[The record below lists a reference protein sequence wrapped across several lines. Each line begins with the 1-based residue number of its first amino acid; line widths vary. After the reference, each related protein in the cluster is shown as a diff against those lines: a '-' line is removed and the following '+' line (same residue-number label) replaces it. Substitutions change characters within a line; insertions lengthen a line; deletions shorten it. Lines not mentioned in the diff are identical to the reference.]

1 MARRR
6 VRDSEKDIN
15 GKLSFDRVADSVIDT
30 EVEDFIPETYL
41 PYSAS
46 VILDRAIPEEDG
58 LLPVQRRILWAM
70 YVNHMFPTSGF
81 SKVLSIIGDVAKY
94 HPHGDASIGSSI
106 VRMAQPFSLRV
117 PLVQGMGN
125 FASVPGDDASAPRY
139 ISARMSKAAMECV
152 EEVKFNA
159 VEMGKNYSGKLDE
172 PSLLPVR
179 FPVSIVNGSQGIAV
193 GFATYMAQH
202 NPAEAMKV
210 ARLLLKEPNASMK
223 RIMHLMPGPD
233 FKTGGI
239 VLGTQG
245 IKDYYE
251 TGRGRLLIRSK
262 YTVEQGKGG
271 KTTLK
276 FYEIPPYISVDQC
289 REAINDIA
297 VTEEYKDSKDKAK
310 AKKYRTMA
318 AARKALNGISRA
330 VDLTDFE
337 TGNGVDF
344 EVELKAAAN
353 PKAIVMALFKYTP
366 LQSSFS
372 VNNTVIYEGRPQTVG
387 IRELFKQFLDLRR
400 RCVKNVNQSK
410 KASAEHRMKLIDGLL
425 AILLDI
431 DKAIS
436 IIRRSKDEDTAK
448 TNLKREF
455 KLDDEQAEYVL
466 GLPLRRLTRQDSVKL
481 KQERKTLADN
491 LRIYNGILK
500 DPKKLDDEVDRLLAE
515 TAKIIGDKRYMEILD
530 ASDEEIAAMDKD
542 MKRSAKME
550 EKDVPCVVTVS
561 DDGRH
566 MKRIIGADA
575 DRAHHRIILGTSNLR
590 RVISIGA
597 DGVGYAVRASSII
610 DGKNIPIGDVFGMP
624 KGMDT
629 AGIINDGTP
638 VLTVSSDGYVKVTA
652 EKFNDKW
659 TSHPMQSLK
668 APDASIVSA
677 IPLPDKD
684 SKQYERTEVLLVSS
698 KGKVIRFP
706 LGDVNPTGFGAG
718 GVAGMKLKDGDS
730 VAAAAISDTPRKD
743 YLATRTLAT
752 VKGTP
757 VSQIPLQ
764 KRSGAGV
771 ILQRLAKGD
780 MVADA
785 IVNGL
790 MTAGRKTQTP
800 PMSKRDGL
808 AAPLPAKS
816 RLVVS

>member
-297 VTEEYKDSKDKAK
+297 ITEEYKDSKDKAK

-400 RCVKNVNQSK
+400 RCVRNVNQSK

-448 TNLKREF
+448 TNLKHEF

-466 GLPLRRLTRQDSVKL
+466 SLPLRRLTRQDSVKL

-491 LRIYNGILK
+491 LRVYNGILK
-500 DPKKLDDEVDRLLAE
+500 DPRKLDDEVDRLLAE

-550 EKDVPCVVTVS
+550 EKDVPCVVAVS

-566 MKRIIGADA
+566 LKRIIGADA
-575 DRAHHRIILGTSNLR
+575 DRAHHRIILGTSNLH

-610 DGKNIPIGDVFGMP
+610 DGKNLPIGEVFSMP
-624 KGMDT
+624 KGMET

-652 EKFNDKW
+652 EKFGDKW
-659 TSHPMQSLK
+659 TSHPLQSLK

-677 IPLPDKD
+677 IQLPDKD

-698 KGKVIRFP
+698 QGKVIRFP

-743 YLATRTLAT
+743 YLATRTVAT

-790 MTAGRKTQTP
+790 MTSGRKAETP

>member
-6 VRDSEKDIN
+6 VRESEKDIK
-15 GKLSFDRVADSVIDT
+15 GKLSFDRVAESVIDT

-139 ISARMSKAAMECV
+139 ISARMSKAAMDCV

-179 FPVSIVNGSQGIAV
+179 FPVSIINGSQGIAV

-202 NPAEAMKV
+202 NPTEAMKV

-318 AARKALNGISRA
+318 AARKALNGIARA

-353 PKAIVMALFKYTP
+353 PKAVVMALFKYTP

-387 IRELFKQFLDLRR
+387 IRELFKQFLNFRR
-400 RCVKNVNQSK
+400 KCVKNVNQSK
-410 KASAEHRMKLIDGLL
+410 RVSAKHRMKLIDGMLS
-425 AILLDI
+425 ILLDI

-436 IIRRSKDEDTAK
+436 IIRRSKDETTAK

-455 KLDDEQAEYVL
+455 KLDDEQADYVL
-466 GLPLRRLTRQDSVKL
+466 SLPLRRLTRQDSVKL
-481 KQERKTLADN
+481 KQERKNLSAD
-491 LRIYNGILK
+491 IKTYDGIIN
-500 DPKKLDDEVDRLLAE
+500 DPKKLDAEVDRLLSE

-530 ASDEEIAAMDKD
+530 ASNEEIAAMDKD
-542 MKRSAKME
+542 MRQSAKME
-550 EKDVPCVVTVS
+550 EKDTPCVITVS
-561 DDGRH
+561 ADGAH
-566 MKRIIGADA
+566 LKRTIGADA
-575 DRAHHRIILGTSNLR
+575 DRAHHRIVLGSSNQHR
-590 RVISIGA
+590 IISIGE
-597 DGVGYAVRASSII
+597 DGVGYAMQASFIL
-610 DGKNIPIGDVFGMP
+610 DGKNLPIGDTFGMP
-624 KGMDT
+624 KGMESS
-629 AGIINDGTP
+629 GIINDGSP
-638 VLTVSSDGYVKVTA
+638 VLTVSSDGYVKVTDA
-652 EKFNDKW
+652 GFGQKW
-659 TSHPMQSLK
+659 TSHPVQSLK
-668 APDASIVSA
+668 APDSMIVSA
-677 IPLPDKD
+677 IQLPDKD
-684 SKQYERTEVLLVSS
+684 SKQYERTEVILVSA

-706 LGDVNPTGFGAG
+706 LNDINPTGFGAG
-718 GVAGMKLKDGDS
+718 GVSGMRLKDGDM
-730 VAAAAISDTPRKD
+730 VAAAAISDTPGKD
-743 YLATRTLAT
+743 YLATATSAT

-771 ILQRLAKGD
+771 ILQRLVKGD
-780 MVADA
+780 RVTDA

-790 MTAGRKTQTP
+790 VTEGRKAETP
-800 PMSKRDGL
+800 QMSKRDGL
-808 AAPLPAKS
+808 AAPLPSKS
-816 RLVVS
+816 RLVIS

>member
-6 VRDSEKDIN
+6 VRDSEKDVN

-70 YVNHMFPTSGF
+70 YVNRMFPTSGF

-297 VTEEYKDSKDKAK
+297 ITEEYKDSKDKAK

-400 RCVKNVNQSK
+400 RCVRNVNQSK

-448 TNLKREF
+448 TNLKHEF

-466 GLPLRRLTRQDSVKL
+466 SLPLRRLTRQDSVKL

-491 LRIYNGILK
+491 LRVYNGILK
-500 DPKKLDDEVDRLLAE
+500 DSRKLDDEVDRLLAE

-550 EKDVPCVVTVS
+550 EKDVPCVVAVS

-566 MKRIIGADA
+566 LKRIIGADA
-575 DRAHHRIILGTSNLR
+575 DRAHHRIILGTSNLH

-610 DGKNIPIGDVFGMP
+610 DGKNLPIGEVFSMP
-624 KGMDT
+624 KGMET

-652 EKFNDKW
+652 EKFGDKW
-659 TSHPMQSLK
+659 TSHPLQSLK
-668 APDASIVSA
+668 APDALIVSA
-677 IPLPDKD
+677 IQLPDKD

-698 KGKVIRFP
+698 QGKVIRFP
-706 LGDVNPTGFGAG
+706 LSDVNPTGFGAG

-743 YLATRTLAT
+743 YLATRTVAT

-790 MTAGRKTQTP
+790 MTSGRKAETP

-816 RLVVS
+816 WLVVS

>member
-202 NPAEAMKV
+202 NPTEAMKV

-400 RCVKNVNQSK
+400 RCVRNVNQSK

-466 GLPLRRLTRQDSVKL
+466 SLPLRRLTRQDSVKL

-491 LRIYNGILK
+491 LRVYNEILK

-566 MKRIIGADA
+566 LKRIIGADA

-610 DGKNIPIGDVFGMP
+610 DGKNIPIGDVFSMP
-624 KGMDT
+624 KGMET

-677 IPLPDKD
+677 IQLPDKD

-698 KGKVIRFP
+698 QGKVIRFP

-743 YLATRTLAT
+743 YLATRTVAT

-780 MVADA
+780 MMADA

>member
-202 NPAEAMKV
+202 NPTEAMKV

-271 KTTLK
+271 QTTLK

-400 RCVKNVNQSK
+400 RCVRNVNQSK

-466 GLPLRRLTRQDSVKL
+466 SLPLRRLTRQDSVKL

-491 LRIYNGILK
+491 LCVYNGILK

-566 MKRIIGADA
+566 LKRIIGADA

-610 DGKNIPIGDVFGMP
+610 DGKNIPIGDVFSMP
-624 KGMDT
+624 KGMET

-677 IPLPDKD
+677 IQLPDKD

-698 KGKVIRFP
+698 QGKVIRFP

-743 YLATRTLAT
+743 YLATRTVAT

-780 MVADA
+780 MMADA

-790 MTAGRKTQTP
+790 MTAGRKTQNP